1 MNGITEYG
9 FETGFE
15 SFPFGE
21 LREFQNRNR
30 FICEALQLRKPSLK
44 NLTAAQYLSSVESY
58 IPEEL
63 ISPQN
68 YTEMKKLASYFSGGV
83 TSFFGFESRLNS
95 PDARAD
101 YLFAVSARKGE
112 REALLDLITSGKL
125 PETFLNQ
132 SEWKRI
138 GNFVTEWA
146 NPNSILNN
154 KVFGIWFEFDTANSP
169 SDAPV
174 PCVFMHTAPLHID
187 NSEGVQKCSWLTR
200 IALPLLTGQPLSQ
213 MAEQHVLEAIRRLPE
228 GVSVF
233 QVGAMLS
240 RATAG
245 VRLVFNRMQPVQI
258 IPYLKTLGWSDS
270 NGRLSS
276 LLEELEHYV
285 TRIILHINIGEKGV
299 DQKIGIECSFYP
311 DLYNLE
317 TKWPV
322 FLNYL
327 VKKGLCLPEKK
338 VALLHFSGV
347 EQQDMNHDFD
357 LKSYM
362 TVVRIPDN
370 DFSSA
375 LVRYISHIKLVYK
388 SNYPTEA
395 KVYSGVRLFGS
406 PHKSTCESSEGVY

>member
-1 MNGITEYG
+1 MRD
-9 FETGFE
+9 F
-15 SFPFGE
+15 
-21 LREFQNRNR
+21 RNRNA
-30 FICEALQLRKPSLK
+30 FISETIQLRKPSLK
-44 NLTAAQYLSSVESY
+44 NLTAVQYLSSVESN
-58 IPEEL
+58 IPDEL
-63 ISPQN
+63 ISAQN
-68 YTEMKKLASYFSGGV
+68 FTEMKKLASHFTRGI

-132 SEWKRI
+132 PEWQRV

-146 NPNSILNN
+146 KPKSILNN
-154 KVFGIWFEFDTANSP
+154 KVFGIWFEFDTVNSP
-169 SDAPV
+169 SEAPV
-174 PCVFMHTAPLHID
+174 PCVFMHTVPLHID
-187 NSEGVQKCSWLTR
+187 NSEDVQKCTWLTR

-213 MAEQHVLEAIRRLPE
+213 TVEQHVLEAIQRLPE

-233 QVGAMLS
+233 QVGTMLS
-240 RATAG
+240 RTTAG

-258 IPYLKTLGWSDS
+258 MPYLKTLGWSD
-270 NGRLSS
+270 NNDRLSS

-299 DQKIGIECSFYP
+299 DPKIGLECSFYP

-338 VALLHFSGV
+338 AALLHFSGV

-357 LKSYM
+357 LKSYI
-362 TVVRIPDN
+362 TVMRIPDN
-370 DFSSA
+370 NFSSA

-388 SNYPTEA
+388 PNHPTEA
-395 KVYSGVRLFGS
+395 KVYSGVRLFGF
-406 PHKSTCESSEGVY
+406 PHKSTWESPEGIY